1 MNYNNNTA
9 SQAEAFLW
17 ISLFYNPK
25 NSISKDGS
33 NKITESADKVTNTT
47 KSETL
52 ATMVNLGITV
62 KYHCSGR
69 RLSDTKCIRWK
80 ATKISK

>member
-1 MNYNNNTA
+1 MNYNNNKV
-9 SQAEAFLW
+9 SQAEALLW

-47 KSETL
+47 TSKTLGCYNGKSW
-52 ATMVNLGITV
+52 NN
-62 KYHCSGR
+62 S
-69 RLSDTKCIRWK
+69 
-80 ATKISK
+80 KIPLQW